1 MTVKDIQP
9 FKFLNNQTMLT
20 DIISFRW
27 IDLIDILLV
36 SALVY
41 ELYRLLKG
49 SNVMRIFWAVV
60 IIIAAWRVVDA
71 FNMRLSGAI
80 LSAIINVGLIALV
93 VVFQPE
99 IRKFLL
105 MVGTKTHLDGNVWRR
120 LRFWHNNM
128 QSAKRNNYDAYIQA
142 CMHMSSS
149 KTGALIIFRRQ
160 NELDEII
167 QTGQTVDAP
176 VSAPLLEALF
186 FKNSPL
192 HDGAVIAK
200 GNRILAAR
208 CILPV
213 TQRTDIDPNLG
224 LRHRSAI
231 GISEQLD
238 VISVV
243 VSEETGAISY
253 VVNGEIHH
261 DVSASE
267 LQRFLEENG
276 EY

>member
-1 MTVKDIQP
+1 M
-9 FKFLNNQTMLT
+9 FA
-20 DIISFRW
+20 DIITFRW
-27 IDLIDILLV
+27 TDLIDILLV
-36 SALVY
+36 SLLVY

-49 SNVMRIFWAVV
+49 SNVMRIFWSVV
-60 IIIAAWRVVDA
+60 IIIIAWRIVDA

-80 LSAIINVGLIALV
+80 LGAIVNVGLIALV

-105 MVGTKTHLDGNVWRR
+105 LVGTKTQLNESLWRR
-120 LRFWHNNM
+120 LFFWRTKI
-128 QSAKRNNYDAYIQA
+128 QSANRVNYDAYIQA
-142 CMHMSSS
+142 CMHMSAS
-149 KTGALIIFRRQ
+149 KTGALIIFQRR

-167 QTGQTVDAP
+167 QTGQHIDAP
-176 VSAPLLEALF
+176 VSAPLLETLF

-192 HDGAVIAK
+192 HDGAVLVK
-200 GNRILAAR
+200 GDQILAAR

-213 TQRTDIDPNLG
+213 TQRNDVNPNLG

-253 VVNGEIHH
+253 VMDGEIHH
-261 DVSASE
+261 NVSASD
-267 LQRFLEENG
+267 LQRFLEQNG
-276 EY
+276 Q

>member
-1 MTVKDIQP
+1 M
-9 FKFLNNQTMLT
+9 FS
-20 DIISFRW
+20 DIITFRW
-27 IDLIDILLV
+27 IDLIDIALV
-36 SALVY
+36 SLLVY

-49 SNVMRIFWAVV
+49 SNVMRIFWSVV
-60 IIIAAWRVVDA
+60 IIIIAWRVVDA

-80 LSAIINVGLIALV
+80 LGAIVNVGLIALV

-105 MVGTKTHLDGNVWRR
+105 MVGTKTQLDESVWRR
-120 LRFWHNNM
+120 LFFWRANI
-128 QSAKRNNYDAYIQA
+128 QAAKHTNYDAYIQA

-149 KTGALIIFRRQ
+149 KTGALIIFQRR

-167 QTGQTVDAP
+167 RTGQRIDAP
-176 VSAPLLEALF
+176 VSAPLLESLF

-200 GNRILAAR
+200 GNQILAAR

-213 TQRTDIDPNLG
+213 TSRTDIDPNLG

-253 VVNGEIHH
+253 IVNGEVHH

-267 LQRFLEENG
+267 LQRFLEQSAQ
-276 EY
+276 